1 MKNFVKLFVTRYV
14 GTISVFGALVLFGV
28 VSYVGLGIDLFPE
41 IEIPIVSVATPYPGA
56 GSEEVVRQISEPI
69 EGTLAALPGISNVTS
84 TSSEGL
90 SLVTAE
96 FSAGTDVNE
105 AAIDVSQRV
114 NSVVG
119 QLPADADVPT
129 VQKFDPSSEPIIT
142 LAVTAPG
149 IALGDVQ
156 TYVEDNIQ
164 PALQRVDG
172 VADVSVTGP
181 AAREIQVLL
190 DPARLASY
198 DLNPDQV
205 SGAIT
210 GSALDLPIG
219 DITFSGSRILLTG
232 RNTPPTLA
240 AIEEIQ
246 VDSARGIRV
255 VDVATVRD
263 ASAEV
268 STYARVDGEPVVLLG
283 VRKTSGSNS
292 VAIGNNVESAVETLT
307 LPAGYTARVVTDT
320 TTETETTVNGTI
332 EEIYIAIAAVAIVM
346 MFFVGRLGTIF
357 AVVLAIPISIAGAF
371 ILFGLMGF
379 TLNLITLLSITVA
392 VGLVVDD
399 SIVVAENIDRFQ
411 SEGLGRKEAVVRGAG
426 EVATAVLA
434 ATLSLVAVFLPISF
448 LPGVIGDF
456 FRQFGLS
463 MAAMVVFSY
472 LASMFFLTMV
482 LAYLPNP
489 LPPGWKD
496 LPGALGTLGADLRW
510 TLSLFRKVWFYLSIV
525 ATGAA
530 LYAVASLV
538 LPISPVFAVAALLLP
553 AVLFVLRYVG
563 RLTLYVLGAVSL
575 TLYRVGN
582 GATNLVRDA
591 YAKSLKAVLRYAW
604 VVLGVAA
611 LLASTLIYVFPRIG
625 FIFTPPSDTGQ
636 LIVTVELPTGTS
648 LDQTNFLV
656 NQLETY
662 LFTDPLV
669 ETVQTTVGAGDT
681 TGDSS
686 PSRASITA
694 DLTPARTASSEELA
708 VTYEKRLGTV
718 LADYPEAELSVASD
732 ANGGFTNAG
741 YTLNLTSSDLGL
753 LRERELGIRTVLEE
767 NPNLRNVE
775 SSLAASLSERVFVI
789 DNAGLSGTGLNPAT
803 IYGALRTYETGSTA
817 GKLRTEGN
825 EYDIVVRANPLD
837 IKDEQT
843 LLSLPIFAPALQ
855 TEVPI
860 SQFGHF
866 ETRDAPSTI
875 NRANQ
880 AYALDFTADLAPEA
894 EALTSVTSEIDATL
908 QERGLIDSRV
918 VKGSAGG
925 VDLLGDLVFY
935 APIAFAIALLL
946 NYLVIGTQFNSFKFP
961 LYLLLTVPLALIG
974 ALWLLFATGTALDI
988 IGVLGVVMLIGLVTK
1003 NAILLLEVL
1012 MERINEAGGKVDSLK
1027 EALVEAGRLRFRPI
1041 VMTTATVAII
1051 SLPLILGFGDGA
1063 ELRYSLGLII
1073 LGGVV
1078 TSALLTFY
1086 VVPAAFYLFER
1097 KNFEREQVAG
1107 PQTTPQSEPQ
1117 RTTERTGGRPVG
1129 VTLLKPQTTSTNE
1142 T

>member
-1 MKNFVKLFVTRYV
+1 MKNFIKLFVTRYV
-14 GTISVFGALVLFGV
+14 GTISIFGALVLFGAI
-28 VSYVGLGIDLFPE
+28 SYLGLGVDLYPE

-56 GSEEVVRQISEPI
+56 GSEEIVRQLSEPI
-69 EGTLAALPGISNVTS
+69 EGTLSALPGISSVTS

-96 FSAGTDVNE
+96 FNAGTDVNE

-119 QLPADADVPT
+119 QLPADAGTPT
-129 VQKFDPSSEPIIT
+129 VQKFDPASEPIIT

-164 PALQRVDG
+164 PTLQRVDG

-181 AAREIQVLL
+181 AAREVQVLV

-198 DLNPDQV
+198 DLSPAEV
-205 SGAIT
+205 SGAIS

-219 DITFSGSRILLTG
+219 DVTLSGSRILLTG
-232 RNTPPTLA
+232 RNTPQTLA
-240 AIEEIQ
+240 AIEQIQ
-246 VDSARGIRV
+246 VDSAQGVRV

-263 ASAEV
+263 TAAAV

-292 VAIGNNVESAVETLT
+292 VAIGNNVERAVKKLT

-320 TTETETTVNGTI
+320 TTETKTTVNGTI
-332 EEIYIAIAAVAIVM
+332 EEIYIAIAAVALVM

-371 ILFGLMGF
+371 ILFGLLGF

-399 SIVVAENIDRFQ
+399 SIVVAENVDRFQ
-411 SEGLGRKEAVVRGAG
+411 SEGFERKEAVVRGAS

-448 LPGVIGDF
+448 LPGIIGDF

-463 MAAMVVFSY
+463 MAAMVIFSY

-489 LPPGWKD
+489 LPPGWRD
-496 LPGALGTLGADLRW
+496 LPGALVAFGTDLRW
-510 TLSLFRKVWFYLSIV
+510 TLALFRQVWFYFLVV
-525 ATGAA
+525 AVAAA
-530 LYAVASLV
+530 LYFVAG
-538 LPISPVFAVAALLLP
+538 PVFSLSPLVAVAALLLP
-553 AVLFVLRYVG
+553 AVLFVLRYLG
-563 RLTLYVLGAVSL
+563 RLSVYVLGAISL

-636 LIVTVELPTGTS
+636 LVVTVELPAGTS
-648 LDQTNFLV
+648 LDQTNFLT
-656 NQLETY
+656 NKLETY
-662 LFTDPLV
+662 LFADPLI
-669 ETVQTTVGAGDT
+669 ETVQTTVGVGDA
-681 TGDSS
+681 TGDSN

-694 DLTPARTASSEELA
+694 DLAPARTASSDELA
-708 VTYEKRLGTV
+708 VTYEEQLGKV
-718 LADYPEAELSVASD
+718 LASYPEAKLSVASD
-732 ANGGFTNAG
+732 TGGGFTSAG
-741 YTLNLTSSDLGL
+741 YTLNLTSSDLDL
-753 LRERELGIRTVLEE
+753 LRQREPEIRTVLAE
-767 NPNLRNVE
+767 NANLRNVD

-789 DNAGLSGTGLNPAT
+789 DNAGLTGTGLTPAA
-803 IYGALRTYETGSTA
+803 IYEALRTYKTGSTA
-817 GKLRTEGN
+817 GKLRTGGN
-825 EYDIVVRANPLD
+825 EYDIVVQANPLD

-875 NRANQ
+875 NRADQ
-880 AYALDFTADLAPEA
+880 AYALDFTADLAPGA
-894 EALTSVTSEIDATL
+894 EAVTNVTSQINATL
-908 QERGLIDSRV
+908 QERGLTDSRV
-918 VKGSAGG
+918 VQGGAGG
-925 VDLLGDLVFY
+925 TDLLGDLVLY
-935 APIAFAIALLL
+935 APIAFGIALLL

-974 ALWLLFATGTALDI
+974 ALWLLFATGTALDV

-1012 MERINEAGGKVDSLK
+1012 MERINEEGGKVDSLQ

-1041 VMTTATVAII
+1041 VMTTTTVAII

-1117 RTTERTGGRPVG
+1117 RSTDRTGGHPTG
-1129 VTLLKPQTTSTNE
+1129 VTPLQPQTISTNE

>member
-1 MKNFVKLFVTRYV
+1 MKQLVKLFVARYV
-14 GTISVFGALVLFGV
+14 ATISLFGALILFGG
-28 VSYVGLGIDLFPE
+28 VSYIGLGIDLFPE
-41 IEIPIVSVATPYPGA
+41 IEIPIVSVATTYPGA
-56 GSEEVVRQISEPI
+56 GSEEVVRQLSEPI
-69 EGTLAALPGISNVTS
+69 EGTLSTLPGISSITS

-90 SLVTAE
+90 SIVTAE
-96 FSAGTDVNE
+96 FNAETNVDE

-114 NSVVG
+114 NTVVG
-119 QLPADADVPT
+119 ELPTDASAPT
-129 VQKFDPSSEPIIT
+129 VQKFDPAAEPIMA

-149 IALGDVQ
+149 TALGDVQ
-156 TYVEDNIQ
+156 AYVEDNVQ
-164 PALQRVDG
+164 TALQRVEG

-181 AAREIQVLL
+181 TSREVQVLV

-198 DLNPDQV
+198 DLSPAQV
-205 SGAIT
+205 ADAVG

-219 DITFSGSRILLTG
+219 DLSFSGSRILLTG
-232 RNTPPTLA
+232 RNTPETVG

-263 ASAEV
+263 TSAEV
-268 STYARVDGEPVVLLG
+268 VTYARVDGEPVVLLE

-292 VAIGNNVESAVETLT
+292 VAIGNNVERAVEALT
-307 LPAGYTARVVTDT
+307 LPAGYTARIVTDT
-320 TTETETTVNGTI
+320 TTETETTVTGTI
-332 EEIYIAIAAVAIVM
+332 DEIYIAIAAVAVVM

-371 ILFGLMGF
+371 ILFGVAGF

-399 SIVVAENIDRFQ
+399 SIVVAENIDRYQ
-411 SEGLGRKEAVVRGAG
+411 GMGYDRKEAVVRGAG
-426 EVATAVLA
+426 EVSTAVLA
-434 ATLSLVAVFLPISF
+434 ATLSLLAVFLPISF

-463 MAAMVVFSY
+463 MAAMVAFSY

-489 LPPGWKD
+489 LPPGWRD
-496 LPGALGTLGADLRW
+496 LPRALGALGADLRW
-510 TLSLFRKVWFYLSIV
+510 TGTLFRNVWLYLLMGSV
-525 ATGAA
+525 AAA
-530 LYAVASLV
+530 LYFLASPFFGL
-538 LPISPVFAVAALLLP
+538 SPVVAAAAPLLP
-553 AVLFVLRYVG
+553 AVLLVLRYVG
-563 RLTLYVLGAVSL
+563 RLILHVVGAVSL
-575 TLYRVGN
+575 TLYTVGN
-582 GATNLVRDA
+582 WTTNFFRDA
-591 YAKSLKAVLRYAW
+591 YAKSLASVLNYAW
-604 VVLGVAA
+604 VVLGFAA
-611 LLASTLIYVFPRIG
+611 LLAGTLFFVFPRIG

-636 LIVTVELPTGTS
+636 LVITMDLPTGTS
-648 LDQTNFLV
+648 LDQTNLLASE
-656 NQLETY
+656 LETF
-662 LFTDPLV
+662 LFADPLV
-669 ETVQTTVGAGDT
+669 ETVQTTVGVGDT

-686 PSRASITA
+686 PSRASLTA
-694 DLTPARTASSEELA
+694 DLVEVRTASTDELA
-708 VTYEKRLGTV
+708 VTYEARLGTV
-718 LADYPEAELSVASD
+718 LAGYPEAELSVASEGGD
-732 ANGGFTNAG
+732 GFTNAG
-741 YTLNLTSSDLGL
+741 YMLNLNSNDLEL
-753 LRERELGIRTVLEE
+753 LRERELAVRTVLSE

-789 DNAGLSGTGLNPAT
+789 DNAGLTGSGLTPAA
-803 IYGALRTYETGSTA
+803 IYETLRTYNTGSTA
-817 GKLRTEGN
+817 GTLRTGGD

-837 IKDEQT
+837 IEDEQA
-843 LLSLPIFAPALQ
+843 LLSLPIYAPELE
-855 TEVPI
+855 TEVPLG
-860 SQFGHF
+860 QFGRF

-880 AYALDFTADLAPEA
+880 AYALDFTSDLAPEA
-894 EALTSVTSEIDATL
+894 EPLLNVRTEIEGTL
-908 QERGLIDSRV
+908 RDGRLIDGRV
-918 VKGSAGG
+918 VVGGAGG
-925 VDLLGDLVFY
+925 NDLLGELVLY
-935 APIAFAIALLL
+935 GPIAFALALLL

-988 IGVLGVVMLIGLVTK
+988 VGVLGVVMLIGLVTK

-1012 MERINEAGGKVDSLK
+1012 MKRITDEGGKVASLK

-1051 SLPLILGFGDGA
+1051 SLPLILGLGEGA

-1086 VVPAAFYLFER
+1086 VVPAAFYQFER
-1097 KNFEREQVAG
+1097 RNFERSPGDLESPTPSSRPAERTTGGAVVVAPLR
-1107 PQTTPQSEPQ
+1107 PQTASTSE
-1117 RTTERTGGRPVG
+1117 R
-1129 VTLLKPQTTSTNE
+1129 
-1142 T
+1142 